1 MGVGDRLGL
10 ERYRPIR
17 CHGLGSAFVGN
28 TVGEFGRDDAGIDAS
43 HTELVIFLRRP
54 SEMARTAYMVAQF
67 DPLLE
72 ARMQT
77 VLPICQQRGIT
88 IISNMG
94 AANLLRLQK
103 RRGRLHKR

>member
-1 MGVGDRLGL
+1 
-10 ERYRPIR
+10 
-17 CHGLGSAFVGN
+17 
-28 TVGEFGRDDAGIDAS
+28 
-43 HTELVIFLRRP
+43 
-54 SEMARTAYMVAQF
+54 
-67 DPLLE
+67 
-72 ARMQT
+72 MQT